1 MEPENTNVEKTP
13 QETVTQTEPDI
24 DYAALMKGVDIEAV
38 NAAGGMAKY
47 IQSQADSRVTKAV
60 QTARMKWEAEQT
72 AAQDEATRLAKMTE
86 NERIKYQLEKD
97 RRALEEEK
105 AQFNR
110 ERLMVETAKQMVA
123 GGLPDLSA
131 FVTGKDADTTKN
143 NLEAVSGILS
153 AWKQEQING
162 AMRGTPPKDVNVQGK
177 TPLTREQIKRM
188 SREEINQA
196 WNDGLID
203 TAALTS

>member
-1 MEPENTNVEKTP
+1 MEPENTNVEET
-13 QETVTQTEPDI
+13 QETVTQTEPAT
-24 DYAALMKGVDIEAV
+24 DYATLLQGVDIEAV
-38 NAAGGMAKY
+38 KAAGNMAKY

-60 QTARMKWEAEQT
+60 QTARMRWEAEQT

-86 NERIKYQLEKD
+86 NERMKYQLEKD
-97 RRALEEEK
+97 RKAFDEERARFHHEQLV
-105 AQFNR
+105 
-110 ERLMVETAKQMVA
+110 VETAKQMVA

-131 FVTGKDADTTKN
+131 YVTGKDAETTKA
-143 NLEAVSGILS
+143 NLEAVSTILS

-177 TPLTREQIKRM
+177 TPLTREQLKHM

-203 TAALTS
+203 TAALSS